1 MCVCHH
7 STHGIETVVKRW
19 YDVDMTVHS
28 SFSGPFLQRPFFV
41 RMISLPVVMGFLNFV
56 LQHTL
61 HLHCLFVKM
70 LVSRKQM

>member
-41 RMISLPVVMGFLNFV
+41 RMISLRVVMGFFV
-56 LQHTL
+56 LFCNTL
-61 HLHCLFVKM
+61 YIYIAFSLKC
-70 LVSRKQM
+70 

>member
-41 RMISLPVVMGFLNFV
+41 RMISLPVVN
-56 LQHTL
+56 TL
-61 HLHCLFVKM
+61 YIYIAFSLKC
-70 LVSRKQM
+70 